1 MTKESKS
8 YFEKLKSHL
17 PVVKD
22 PTVVILRGHL
32 LIEELLEELLT
43 TSLTD
48 ATAIRDAR
56 LTFFQKLCLA
66 RGLIGIV
73 NMEDVWKPLE
83 LLNGLRNT
91 ISHRLPDDAL
101 SIKLDPVLKAFFP
114 YDYEE
119 IPNDIYSKSKAL
131 RKGIIFHCAELSG
144 FLEGLKAASNDR
156 LQRIMAKGGHSR

>member
-1 MTKESKS
+1 MTKGSKS

-17 PVVKD
+17 PIVKD

-32 LIEELLEELLT
+32 LIEELLEGLIAA
-43 TSLTD
+43 SLTD

-66 RGLIGIV
+66 RGLIGTA
-73 NMEDVWKPLE
+73 NEEDLWKPIE
-83 LLNGLRNT
+83 LLNGLRNN
-91 ISHRLPDDAL
+91 ISHRLPDVEL
-101 SIKLDPVLKAFFP
+101 SRKLDPVLKAFFP

-119 IPNDIYSKSKAL
+119 IPNDIYSKSKAM

-144 FLEGLKAASNDR
+144 FLKSLKAASNDR
-156 LQRIMAKGGHSR
+156 LQRIVAKGGHSR